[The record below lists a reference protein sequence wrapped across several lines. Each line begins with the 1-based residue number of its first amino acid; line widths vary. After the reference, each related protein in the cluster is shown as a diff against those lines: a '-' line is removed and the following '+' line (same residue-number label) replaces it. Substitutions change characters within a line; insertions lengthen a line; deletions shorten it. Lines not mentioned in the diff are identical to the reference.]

1 MKLELSQQRHTSPSK
16 VNSISRE
23 PLDPTAYAVPLD
35 DEASILIRHYFTKI
49 CNIAGCFDSALN
61 PFRTLA
67 SSMMSYSR
75 PVYLLLQASSA
86 AHLSRQ
92 RPEMR
97 IKALSLQSEA
107 FSAVRDDIAK
117 IQGPRRS
124 IVSDEL
130 MISSIIAGLT
140 SGWYDV
146 NDLGESHVLGG
157 QVLLYLWLKPQRNRL
172 QYQQTFILGAFVYWL
187 MISAFVV
194 GDARASFEYQDNLLN
209 TVNNLEIS
217 RDIMDDTDIPEHLRR
232 IIPHPLT
239 GFSIK
244 LLISIGKVGSLC
256 RIRQSRSEQ
265 SDEWEIGDTL
275 EYKAQLVE
283 LELLDQVQC
292 HQTNFKDPED
302 PQTTIDEILSVGE
315 AYRCAGLLQLYTT
328 FPQLL
333 QRQSLQSSRA
343 PNFGMFSEPSLEA
356 EMEAMILNSRGDFT
370 LSQHNWLRALASHIC
385 SILISIPTN
394 SSTRVL
400 QGLPVI
406 IASTWLVNPMTPQPS
421 ESITS
426 DDAFEHP
433 LLPLRTCST
442 TKEQWRESV
451 RRGLHLHGEYVG
463 LEQVSRIINIV
474 EEIWH
479 LDDEGGKKCDWM
491 VVVASKGMQ
500 TLYG

>member
-1 MKLELSQQRHTSPSK
+1 MRLELSQQRHTSPPKARST
-16 VNSISRE
+16 VRE
-23 PLDPTAYAVPLD
+23 LSDTIIYAGHLD
-35 DEASILIRHYFTKI
+35 DEASVLIHHYFTRLCK
-49 CNIAGCFDSALN
+49 IAGCFDSDLN

-86 AHLSRQ
+86 AHLSRR

-107 FSAVRDDIAK
+107 FSAVRNDIAK
-117 IQGPRRS
+117 IQGPRQS

-140 SGWYDV
+140 SAWYDV
-146 NDLGESHVLGG
+146 DDLGESHVLGG

-194 GDARASFEYQDNLLN
+194 GDARRSFEYQDNLLN
-209 TVNNLEIS
+209 TMNNLEIS
-217 RDIMDDTDIPEHLRR
+217 HDILDDTDIPEHLRR
-232 IIPHPLT
+232 IIPHPLA

-256 RIRQSRSEQ
+256 RMHQSRSQQ
-265 SDEWEIGDTL
+265 SDDFGMGDSL
-275 EYKAQLVE
+275 DYMAQTVE
-283 LELLDQVQC
+283 LELLEQVQC

-302 PQTTIDEILSVGE
+302 TQTTIDEILSVGE
-315 AYRCAGLLQLYTT
+315 AYRCAGLLQLYTK

-333 QRQSLQSSRA
+333 QWHSQLAPDTSL
-343 PNFGMFSEPSLEA
+343 FFSESSLET
-356 EMEAMILNSRGDFT
+356 EMEAMILNSRGEFT

-406 IASTWLVNPMTPQPS
+406 IASTWLVDPMIPQPS
-421 ESITS
+421 DSTIYDEV
-426 DDAFEHP
+426 FEHP
-433 LLPLRTCST
+433 HLPLRICST

-451 RRGLHLHGEYVG
+451 RRGLRLHGEYVG